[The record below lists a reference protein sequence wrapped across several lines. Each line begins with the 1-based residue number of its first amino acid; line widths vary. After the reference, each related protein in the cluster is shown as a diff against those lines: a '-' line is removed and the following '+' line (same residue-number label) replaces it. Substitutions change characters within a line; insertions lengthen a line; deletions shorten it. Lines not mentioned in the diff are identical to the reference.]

1 MVFCE
6 WKGIRQ
12 FSSILPLS
20 SPSLPL
26 FSQTKVNNQGQ
37 IGVSYAQ
44 DLRSGV
50 KLTLSG
56 MLEGRNVQAGG
67 HKFGL
72 ALDFESWHLSNY

>member
-1 MVFCE
+1 M
-6 WKGIRQ
+6 
-12 FSSILPLS
+12 
-20 SPSLPL
+20 
-26 FSQTKVNNQGQ
+26 NNQGQ

-72 ALDFESWHLSNY
+72 ALDFES